1 VKAVPKKKERRRR
14 STHLELLG
22 GVSSDALRRIRET
35 AARADLPLERVF
47 RDVIAIGVSVVSDPQ
62 ESPYHSLIAFRS
74 GLASK
79 QAELEDVEQ
88 SRVTPAVGPPFEGG
102 NRDDQGNE
110 SVMAI
115 PATDPAFA
123 TDSTQDGLDNDVERS
138 GQWTEDEKVDAVVV
152 E

>member
-1 VKAVPKKKERRRR
+1 
-14 STHLELLG
+14 LELLG

-47 RDVIAIGVSVVSDPQ
+47 RDVIAIGVSVFSDPQ

-79 QAELEDVEQ
+79 QAELEQDVEQ

-102 NRDDQGNE
+102 NRDDQRNE
-110 SVMAI
+110 SVMAV
-115 PATDPAFA
+115 PATDPTRE
-123 TDSTQDGLDNDVERS
+123 TDSAQDRPGNDVERS
-138 GQWTEDEKVDAVVV
+138 GQWTEDETLDGMAI